1 TPFKKLRSNLL
12 LFLQLL
18 ALVLIT
24 AALAQPHLY
33 RTTIASGR
41 WILALD
47 SSASMQATDER
58 PNRFEAA
65 KRHLLDA
72 VDSIPPQDEIMALS
86 ISGQATVRQ
95 SFTQNRSLIRQSL
108 ANLQPDDLGNSWQQT
123 ALILKSLLKERPV
136 PHLILASDFAALP
149 EGTFGGI
156 AFDPIPVGKS
166 DINLAIT
173 RANVLPQNDDP
184 QNQVLFY
191 QLSNFWSKPME
202 AKVQILLNDEVS
214 DAYSETLQPLQKL
227 DRTLKVSV
235 LQDSKIEIRLNA
247 SDDLKVDNDFVLYAE
262 AFRKIQVKIQ
272 NNDPFL
278 KEALRAIPEV
288 EPTTTATI
296 VISDSGFSGPG
307 IAFQKAPDTA
317 PGGEVIEWNKA
328 HPALRFVDAGLWQFT
343 HCSPLDLPE
352 GSVALLETGHGAACY
367 ASDRRGERNITCGFG
382 LNQTNLVT
390 FAGFP
395 IFLQNSLRWISE
407 GLREPLPTLTG
418 NITPKKGPF
427 EQAGR
432 KGYLNFA
439 DAAESQIAPGKL
451 SAQSA
456 AVRQPARIY
465 RNLSVYFLILLL
477 GIIIVE
483 WWAFHRRLDSK

>member
-1 TPFKKLRSNLL
+1 MIEFSNPGALWLLTLALPILLLYLLKRKRQDLQVPSLLLWKEARDDTKARTPFKKLRSNLL

-247 SDDLKVDNDFVLYAE
+247 SDDL
-262 AFRKIQVKIQ
+262 
-272 NNDPFL
+272 
-278 KEALRAIPEV
+278 
-288 EPTTTATI
+288 
-296 VISDSGFSGPG
+296 
-307 IAFQKAPDTA
+307 
-317 PGGEVIEWNKA
+317 
-328 HPALRFVDAGLWQFT
+328 
-343 HCSPLDLPE
+343 
-352 GSVALLETGHGAACY
+352 
-367 ASDRRGERNITCGFG
+367 
-382 LNQTNLVT
+382 
-390 FAGFP
+390 
-395 IFLQNSLRWISE
+395 
-407 GLREPLPTLTG
+407 
-418 NITPKKGPF
+418 
-427 EQAGR
+427 
-432 KGYLNFA
+432 
-439 DAAESQIAPGKL
+439 
-451 SAQSA
+451 
-456 AVRQPARIY
+456 
-465 RNLSVYFLILLL
+465 
-477 GIIIVE
+477 
-483 WWAFHRRLDSK
+483 